1 MIENLASYFPVSD
14 PTWIFFIVV
23 SIILFAPMLLHRLR
37 IPSIVGLIFAGI
49 LIGPHGLHILDRDSS
64 FQLFGK
70 VGLYYI
76 MFLASLEMNLQDVRK
91 IKKKAVFY
99 GLLCFGVPFSL
110 GLLGNALFL
119 TYSFAASVL
128 IACMYASQTLVAYP
142 IVLRYG
148 LTHQR
153 SVNIAV
159 GGTIFT
165 DTLTLLV
172 LAVVG
177 GMFKGENGG
186 WYWIWLLVKVIALG
200 AIIIYTFP
208 RIGRWFFRRYHDH
221 VVQYVFVLGLVFL
234 GAGLMEFVGMEGI
247 LGAFLAGI
255 VLNRLIPPSSPLM
268 NYVAFVGNALF
279 IPYFLIGV
287 GMIIDVKTL
296 FKGGEALKIASV
308 IIALAVLGKWLAAQI
323 MRRTYR
329 MSGLEADILFGLSN
343 ARAAAALAIV
353 LVGHSIKLPGGD
365 PLLDDNIFNAT
376 MLLILVSCIISSFVT
391 ERASYHTAIQV
402 PAGTEI
408 GDEGETKVMIAFS
421 ESSIVEGLVDL
432 AMMTRMRKTDPPL
445 VGLNV
450 VLEDEVNLRAKGRR
464 MLERAVQISQ
474 SGHITMQTQSRWAV
488 NIASGLIHAVKEFDA
503 TDLILGLHRKKTEKD
518 TFYGNVAP
526 AVINGL
532 PFQVM
537 LYRPIDPIALLK
549 KIHVVVPCKAELEP
563 GFTHWIDQIVKISDT
578 IGRFIDFY
586 TCKETIRHV
595 REYIERRHPRASLLM
610 FHERNNWG
618 TITATL
624 PMAVRRDHLL
634 VFVTARRGSVSYA
647 PCLEHLQELIEN
659 DFSENNLL
667 IIYPEQY
674 SNVSGRKILYETKMK

>member
-1 MIENLASYFPVSD
+1 MIDNLASYFPVSD

-23 SIILFAPMLLHRLR
+23 SIILFAPMLLSRLR
-37 IPSIVGLIFAGI
+37 IPSIVGMIFAGI

-64 FQLFGK
+64 FELFGK

-91 IKKKAVFY
+91 IKKKAICY
-99 GLLCFGVPFSL
+99 GLLCFGVPFFL
-110 GLLGNALFL
+110 GLIGNAVLL

-177 GMFKGENGG
+177 GMFKGETGS
-186 WYWIWLLVKVIALG
+186 WYWVWLLIKVVLLG
-200 AIIIYTFP
+200 FIIIYAFP
-208 RIGRWFFRRYHDH
+208 KIGRWFFRKYHDH
-221 VVQYVFVLGLVFL
+221 VVQYIFVLGLVFL

-268 NYVAFVGNALF
+268 NYVVFVGNALF

-287 GMIIDVKTL
+287 GMIIDVKVL
-296 FKGGEALKIASV
+296 FAGGAALRIAA
-308 IIALAVLGKWLAAQI
+308 IIIVLAMLGKWIAAQI
-323 MRRTYR
+323 MRRAFN
-329 MSGLEADILFGLSN
+329 MSGLEANILFGLSN

-353 LVGHSIKLPGGD
+353 LVGHSIKLPSGGF
-365 PLLDDNIFNAT
+365 LLDDNVFNAT
-376 MLLILVSCIISSFVT
+376 MLLILVSCVVSSFVT
-391 ERASYHTAIQV
+391 ERAAYHTAIQA

-421 ESSIVEGLVDL
+421 ESAIVEGLVDL
-432 AMMTRMRKTDPPL
+432 AMMTRIKKTDPPL

-474 SGHITMQTQSRWAV
+474 SGHIMMETQSRWAV

-503 TDLILGLHRKKTEKD
+503 TDLILGLHHRKSEKD
-518 TFYGNVAP
+518 TFFGNVAP

-537 LYRPIDPIALLK
+537 IYRPVDPIALLK

-563 GFTHWIDQIVKISDT
+563 GFTHWIDQIVRISDT

-586 TCKETIRHV
+586 TCRETIKHI
-595 REYIERRHPRASLLM
+595 REYVERRHPRITLLM
-610 FHERNNWG
+610 FHEVEG
-618 TITATL
+618 LSELCPSVSGSI
-624 PMAVRRDHLL
+624 RRDHLL
-634 VFVTARRGSVSYA
+634 VFVTARKGSISYNSDLDLL
-647 PCLEHLQELIEN
+647 PELIEN
-659 DFSENNLL
+659 NFSEHNVL
-667 IIYPEQY
+667 IVYPEQY
-674 SNVSGRKILYETKMK
+674 SNVTERKILYEVKVK

>member
-1 MIENLASYFPVSD
+1 MIENVASYFPVSD

-91 IKKKAVFY
+91 IKKKAIGY
-99 GLLCFGVPFSL
+99 GLLCFGVPFFL
-110 GLLGNALFL
+110 GLAGNAMFL

-128 IACMYASQTLVAYP
+128 IACMYASQTLVSYP

-148 LTHQR
+148 LTHER

-177 GMFKGENGG
+177 GMYKGETGS
-186 WYWIWLLVKVIALG
+186 WYWVWLLVKVIVLG
-200 AIIIYTFP
+200 FIIIYAFP

-221 VVQYVFVLGLVFL
+221 VVQYIFVLGLVFL

-255 VLNRLIPPSSPLM
+255 VLNRLIPPASPLM

-287 GMIIDVKTL
+287 GMIIDVKVL
-296 FKGGEALKIASV
+296 FSGGEALQIAVV
-308 IIALAVLGKWLAAQI
+308 IIILAILGKWLAAQI
-323 MRRTYR
+323 MRHAFHL
-329 MSGLEADILFGLSN
+329 SGLEADILFGLSN

-353 LVGHSIKLPGGD
+353 LVGHSITLPGGGA
-365 PLLDDNIFNAT
+365 LLDDNVFNAT
-376 MLLILVSCIISSFVT
+376 MLLILVSCVVSSFVT
-391 ERASYHTAIQV
+391 ERASYRTAVQA

-408 GDEGETKVMIAFS
+408 AGDGETKVMIAFS
-421 ESSIVEGLVDL
+421 ETLMVEGLVDL
-432 AMMTRMRKTDPPL
+432 AMMTRLKKTDPPL

-450 VLEDEVNLRAKGRR
+450 VLEDEINLRAKGRR
-464 MLERAVQISQ
+464 MLERAVQILQ
-474 SGHITMQTQSRWAV
+474 SAHIVMVTQSRWAV

-503 TDLILGLHRKKTEKD
+503 TEVILGLHHRKSEKD
-518 TFYGNVAP
+518 PFFGVVAP

-532 PFQVM
+532 PLQVM

-549 KIHVVVPCKAELEP
+549 KIHVIVPPKAELEP
-563 GFTHWIDQIVKISDT
+563 GFTHWIDQIVKISDS

-586 TCKETIRHV
+586 THKETMRPI
-595 REYIERRHPRASLLM
+595 REYIERRHPRATLIM
-610 FHERNNWG
+610 FHEMTG
-618 TITATL
+618 L
-624 PMAVRRDHLL
+624 AVPPGCRRDHLI
-634 VFVTARRGSVSYA
+634 VFITARRGSISYT
-647 PCLEHLQELIEN
+647 PELERLPLLIEE
-659 DFSENNLL
+659 DCPDNNVL

-674 SNVSGRKILYETKMK
+674 SNVSERKILYEAKAK

>member
-76 MFLASLEMNLQDVRK
+76 MFLASLEMNLQDVQK
-91 IKKKAVFY
+91 IRTKAICY
-99 GLLCFGVPFSL
+99 GLLCFGVPFFF
-110 GLLGNALFL
+110 GLAGNAMLL

-128 IACMYASQTLVAYP
+128 IACMYASQTLVSYP

-148 LTHQR
+148 LTHER
-153 SVNIAV
+153 CVNIAV

-177 GMFKGENGG
+177 GMFKGETGS
-186 WYWIWLLVKVIALG
+186 WYWVWLLVKVVVLG
-200 AIIIYTFP
+200 IIIIYAFP

-221 VVQYVFVLGLVFL
+221 VVQYIFVLGLVFL

-255 VLNRLIPPSSPLM
+255 VLNRLIPPASPLM
-268 NYVAFVGNALF
+268 HYVVFVGNALF

-287 GMIIDVKTL
+287 GMIIDIKVL
-296 FKGGEALKIASV
+296 FSGGAALKIAIV
-308 IIALAVLGKWLAAQI
+308 IIVLAVLGKWLAAQI
-323 MRRTYR
+323 MRRLFR
-329 MSGLEADILFGLSN
+329 LSGLEASLLFGLSN

-353 LVGHSIKLPGGD
+353 LVGHSIHLPGGSV
-365 PLLDDNIFNAT
+365 LLDDNVFNAT
-376 MLLILVSCIISSFVT
+376 MLLILVSCVVSSFVT
-391 ERASYHTAIQV
+391 ERAAYHTAVQA

-408 GDEGETKVMIAFS
+408 GDDGETKVMIAFS
-421 ESSIVEGLVDL
+421 DATLVEGLVDL
-432 AMMTRMRKTDPPL
+432 ATMTRIRKTDPPL

-474 SGHITMQTQSRWAV
+474 SAHIMMETQSRWAV

-503 TDLILGLHRKKTEKD
+503 TDVVLGLHHRKSDKD
-518 TFYGNVAP
+518 AFFGVVTP

-532 PFQVM
+532 PLQVM
-537 LYRPIDPIALLK
+537 LYRPVDPIALLK
-549 KIHVVVPCKAELEP
+549 KIHVIVPPKAELEP
-563 GFTHWIDQIVKISDT
+563 GFTHWIDQLVKVSDA

-586 TCKETIRHV
+586 TCRETISRI
-595 REYIERRHPRASLLM
+595 REYIERRHPRATLVM
-610 FHERNNWG
+610 FHEVDD
-618 TITATL
+618 L
-624 PMAVRRDHLL
+624 FAVPSGLRRDHLV
-634 VFVTARRGSVSYA
+634 VFVTARRGSISYNLS
-647 PCLEHLQELIEN
+647 LERLPEIIEN
-659 DFSENNLL
+659 DYPDNNLL

-674 SNVSGRKILYETKMK
+674 SNVSERKILYEAKTK

>member
-1 MIENLASYFPVSD
+1 MIENLASYFPVTD

-91 IKKKAVFY
+91 IKKKAISY
-99 GLLCFGVPFSL
+99 GLLCFGVPFAL
-110 GLLGNALFL
+110 GLAGNAMFL

-177 GMFKGENGG
+177 GMFKGETGS
-186 WYWIWLLVKVIALG
+186 WYWVWLLVKVVILG
-200 AIIIYTFP
+200 IVIIYAFP

-255 VLNRLIPPSSPLM
+255 VLNRLIPPASPLM
-268 NYVAFVGNALF
+268 NYVVFVGNALF

-287 GMIIDVKTL
+287 GMIIDVKVL
-296 FKGGEALKIASV
+296 FEGGAALRVAAV
-308 IIALAVLGKWLAAQI
+308 IITLAILGKWLAAQI
-323 MRRTYR
+323 MRRAFH
-329 MSGLEADILFGLSN
+329 MSGLEAGLMFGLSN

-353 LVGHSIKLPGGD
+353 LVGHSIPLPGGGM
-365 PLLDDNIFNAT
+365 LLDDNVFNAT
-376 MLLILVSCIISSFVT
+376 MLLILVSCVVSSFVT
-391 ERASYHTAIQV
+391 ERAAYHTAVQA

-421 ESSIVEGLVDL
+421 ETGIVEGLVDL
-432 AMMTRMRKTDPPL
+432 AMMTRLKKDDPPL

-450 VLEDEVNLRAKGRR
+450 VLEDEVNLRARGRR

-474 SGHITMQTQSRWAV
+474 SGHIMMQTQSRWAV

-503 TDLILGLHRKKTEKD
+503 TDLILGLHRKKTDKD
-518 TFYGNVAP
+518 TFFGNVAP
-526 AVINGL
+526 AVVNGL

-549 KIHVVVPCKAELEP
+549 KIHVVVPPKAELEP
-563 GFTHWIDQIVKISDT
+563 GFTHWVDQLMKISDT

-586 TCKETIRHV
+586 TCRETARHI
-595 REYIERRHPRASLLM
+595 REYIERRHPRVTLYM
-610 FHERNNWG
+610 FHETEDWSAV
-618 TITATL
+618 TAALSMT
-624 PMAVRRDHLL
+624 VRRDHLL
-634 VFVTARRGSVSYA
+634 VFVAARKGSVSYTPA
-647 PCLEHLQELIEN
+647 LEHLPALVDSEYP
-659 DFSENNLL
+659 ENNLL
-667 IIYPEQY
+667 IVYPEQY
-674 SNVSGRKILYETKMK
+674 SNATERKILYETKLE